1 MPHRVQFP
9 CMKDLQYS
17 HLHWLLL
24 HLEAAVLECDGSLSS
39 FQERAWDGRETEVQ
53 VGLLQLALAY
63 RQSCCFLFFVLFSM
77 QFSRRRPITGP
88 LGNTSN
94 SSQTTPTTAASRMS
108 SSSSSGM
115 FDTPAAASHKRKGSF
130 GTPTHRHKA
139 SNGSRDFNAAD
150 MIAPSVPRAEMV
162 LTAPVLQ
169 QRIHNEPLSD
179 LLFSQHAVYTADAC
193 GQVRASCS
201 F

>member
-1 MPHRVQFP
+1 MAFELCIFQGRARGWQRRQRF
-9 CMKDLQYS
+9 KYS
-17 HLHWLLL
+17 CHSLPQPTHKVDSLVFLVFSCSSLHCRL
-24 HLEAAVLECDGSLSS
+24 
-39 FQERAWDGRETEVQ
+39 T
-53 VGLLQLALAY
+53 
-63 RQSCCFLFFVLFSM
+63 
-77 QFSRRRPITGP
+77 TGP
-88 LGNTSN
+88 LGNASN

-108 SSSSSGM
+108 SSSNSSM
-115 FDTPAAASHKRKGSF
+115 FDTPVAANHKRKGSF

-150 MIAPSVPRAEMV
+150 IIAPSVPRAEMV

-169 QRIHNEPLSD
+169 QRIHTEPLSD

-193 GQVRASCS
+193 GQVRA

>member
-1 MPHRVQFP
+1 
-9 CMKDLQYS
+9 
-17 HLHWLLL
+17 
-24 HLEAAVLECDGSLSS
+24 
-39 FQERAWDGRETEVQ
+39 
-53 VGLLQLALAY
+53 
-63 RQSCCFLFFVLFSM
+63 
-77 QFSRRRPITGP
+77 
-88 LGNTSN
+88 
-94 SSQTTPTTAASRMS
+94 
-108 SSSSSGM
+108 M
-115 FDTPAAASHKRKGSF
+115 FDTPAAANHKRKGSF

-193 GQVRASCS
+193 GQVRASCCG
-201 F
+201 